1 MWQKQKVKRDK
12 LAALYRYLSVTGDL
26 HLINI
31 DQFNYTNNT
40 ENGVTVLNFYKAI
53 KNFWALMKQDIY

>member
-1 MWQKQKVKRDK
+1 MKRDK

>member
-1 MWQKQKVKRDK
+1 MKRDK

-40 ENGVTVLNFYKAI
+40 ENGAKVLNFYKAI